1 MNLLDLFAWP
11 LTAPLKGVTWI
22 ANKIAEQAEKEL
34 YNEDAVR
41 GKLLE
46 LELAFDLGE
55 ISEKDY
61 DAVEKALLDQL
72 RLIRERQA
80 EEAEALQGDS

>member
-11 LTAPLKGVTWI
+11 LTAPIKGVTWI
-22 ANKIAEQAEKEL
+22 ANKITEQAEKEL

-46 LELAFDLGE
+46 LELALDLGE
-55 ISEKDY
+55 INEKDY
-61 DAVEKALLDQL
+61 EDAEKALLNQL

-80 EEAEALQGDS
+80 EEAESRSGN

>member
-11 LTAPLKGVTWI
+11 LTAPIKGVTWI
-22 ANKIAEQAEKEL
+22 ANKITEQAEKEL

-46 LELAFDLGE
+46 LELALDLGE
-55 ISEKDY
+55 INEKDY
-61 DAVEKALLDQL
+61 EAAEKALLNQL

-80 EEAEALQGDS
+80 EEAESRSGN